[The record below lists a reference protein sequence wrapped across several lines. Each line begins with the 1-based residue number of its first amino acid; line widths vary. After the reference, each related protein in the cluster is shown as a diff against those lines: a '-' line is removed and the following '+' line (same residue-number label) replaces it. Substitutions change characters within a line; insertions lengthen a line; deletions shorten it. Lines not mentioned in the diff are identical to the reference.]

1 LISIF
6 LFFFFPS
13 GWLKVKKSN
22 PGEERKK
29 ERRKRKEEKG
39 KKISSGVVI
48 IGIKKLSHEWVKS
61 RNNQIYML
69 EKSLSIKPLFFAS
82 LMILFLTILYPLRI
96 LDLICFD

>member
-1 LISIF
+1 V
-6 LFFFFPS
+6 
-13 GWLKVKKSN
+13 VK
-22 PGEERKK
+22 GEEKQSWRRKEKGKKKK